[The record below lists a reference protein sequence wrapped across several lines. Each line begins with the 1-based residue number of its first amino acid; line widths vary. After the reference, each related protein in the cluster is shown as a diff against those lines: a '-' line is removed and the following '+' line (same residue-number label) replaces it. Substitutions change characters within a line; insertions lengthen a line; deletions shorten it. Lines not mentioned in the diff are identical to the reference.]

1 MLFAN
6 SWAFLPSQ
14 IVIFDVA
21 ITHGLAID
29 RFDVGLLKGLVVTAE
44 NPVVFGVVKYGQRV
58 FFCSNI
64 HDWLN

>member
-21 ITHGLAID
+21 ITHGLAVD
-29 RFDVGLLKGLVVTAE
+29 GFDVGLLKGLVVTAE
-44 NPVVFGVVKYGQRV
+44 DPVVFGVVKDRQRV